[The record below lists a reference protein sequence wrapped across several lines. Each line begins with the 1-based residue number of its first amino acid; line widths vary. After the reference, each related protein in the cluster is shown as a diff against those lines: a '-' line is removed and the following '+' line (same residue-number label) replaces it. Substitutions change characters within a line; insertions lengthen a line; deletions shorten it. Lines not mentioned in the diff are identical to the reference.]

1 MLGPSSRPDIASPLT
16 GSIWPYRRRL
26 CSRNTVL
33 RSSQGRWF
41 IFDVD
46 VSPRRSTSVLGA
58 CGLSALHAPSRYPVL
73 KVPAAAPV
81 APVPCGK
88 GIYCQTPA
96 AAGAG
101 IGASTM
107 CTQLGSFE
115 RSVQLY
121 VVVSER
127 STTKVDRLPTLTRLC
142 SVAPLFRESPSC
154 QFAPCIKKLV
164 ALLNGWSLRV
174 HTHHRLGS
182 RRAHKHPRLIGK
194 L

>member
-107 CTQLGSFE
+107 CTQLGG
-115 RSVQLY
+115 
-121 VVVSER
+121 
-127 STTKVDRLPTLTRLC
+127 
-142 SVAPLFRESPSC
+142 
-154 QFAPCIKKLV
+154 
-164 ALLNGWSLRV
+164 LLLRV
-174 HTHHRLGS
+174 LFFLFAQLLAFDQAFHLNHEDSSLWLVHHAQSVHGC
-182 RRAHKHPRLIGK
+182 HPPP
-194 L
+194 

>member
-1 MLGPSSRPDIASPLT
+1 MVHIRCRRVSTSLHVCPRCVRALRPA
-16 GSIWPYRRRL
+16 
-26 CSRNTVL
+26 
-33 RSSQGRWF
+33 RSLAISGSQGT
-41 IFDVD
+41 
-46 VSPRRSTSVLGA
+46 RRGA
-58 CGLSALHAPSRYPVL
+58 GR
-73 KVPAAAPV
+73 
-81 APVPCGK
+81 
-88 GIYCQTPA
+88 
-96 AAGAG
+96 AGAVRQG
-101 IGASTM
+101 DILPDPGGRGGGNRGLHRASTE

-127 STTKVDRLPTLTRLC
+127 SATKVDRLPTLTRLC

-154 QFAPCIKKLV
+154 QLAPCIKKLV

-174 HTHHRLGS
+174 HTHHGLGS